1 MNTRD
6 YITSGI
12 LEEFALSAVSD
23 QERREVECLSKIYP
37 EIKEELNR
45 LEFVM
50 EQYALAHQTPPPAE
64 LKEKIFAKLDFKV
77 ADTDIA
83 DTDSTPVIAFN
94 NNTQTTTTLGTQSA
108 PMWSRLAVAASVLL
122 AVLSGYLFSKN
133 QKDTQLNQNQMA
145 DLQQSIETKNGLIGL
160 FQSPANTV
168 VKLKGL
174 PKSPESEMVVFWDK
188 TAQTVKIQVAKLPVP
203 PKGFQYQLWTLV
215 NGKPNDCG
223 VFEVGKDAQLVQQVK
238 NAQAADTFAV
248 TLEKEGGVASPTLS
262 ELYVIGDVG
271 R

>member
-12 LEEFALSAVSD
+12 LEEFALGVVSD

-37 EIKEELNR
+37 EIKEELNL
-45 LEFVM
+45 LESAM
-50 EQYALAHQTPPPAE
+50 EQYAMAHQTPPPAE
-64 LKEKIFAKLDFKV
+64 LKEKLFARLNFIP
-77 ADTDIA
+77 AATDE
-83 DTDSTPVIAFN
+83 DDQTPVIALN
-94 NNTQTTTTLGTQSA
+94 SNHQSDTNQRGQTV
-108 PMWSRLAVAASVLL
+108 PMWSRLAVAASVAL
-122 AVLSGYLFSKN
+122 AVLSGYLFTKN
-133 QKDTQLNQNQMA
+133 KTETQQAQSQLA
-145 DLQQSIETKNGLIGL
+145 GLQQNIETKDGLINL
-160 FQSPANTV
+160 FQSSANTV

-174 PKSPESEMVVFWDK
+174 PKSPGSEMVVFWNK
-188 TAQTVKIQVAKLPVP
+188 STQTVNIQVSKLPVP

-215 NGKPNDCG
+215 KGQPKDCG

-238 NAQAADTFAV
+238 NADAADTFAV
-248 TLEKEGGVASPTLS
+248 TLEKEGGSVSPTLS